1 MNKVP
6 DTGACC
12 DDIACDKGGCDT
24 AEEAADLREY
34 GQGLGVDVEDD
45 ADISWIV
52 QEAFNAPLPA
62 SWSEHIDDEG
72 RLYFFREASGESSWE
87 HPMDAVYR
95 ELVDI
100 VKEVRRGDV
109 RSDESD
115 RARLVHGHL
124 RQVHQRALDA
134 LEGWSGPYSSSEGE
148 YYYNA
153 ALKVSVWE
161 SPLAEWSH
169 ELVLRHS
176 VLCRCL
182 LPDRTVVGADGTV
195 ERIPPAGAPQV
206 SGAELL
212 LALQLPLELV
222 RRADPDDQP
231 RTPSTSREYFTAR
244 SGCSTTRSQLSS
256 TRSGE
261 RKADRERGAAR
272 SSFGAAVASISP
284 GRSDPA
290 SSNMKRSPKRAPKPP
305 PDTITIFTRP
315 DMEIVAD

>member
-1 MNKVP
+1 MAKVP

-12 DDIACDKGGCDT
+12 DDTACGSGDGAQQDGT
-24 AEEAADLREY
+24 AGVSHAAEEAADLREY
-34 GQGLGVDVEDD
+34 GQGLGVHAEDD
-45 ADISWIV
+45 ADLAWIV

-62 SWSEHIDDEG
+62 SWSEHTDDEG

-87 HPMDAVYR
+87 HPMDGVYR

-100 VKEVRRGDV
+100 VKEVRRDDV
-109 RSDESD
+109 MSDDAE
-115 RARLVHGHL
+115 RARLIHSHL
-124 RQVHQRALDA
+124 RNVHQRALEA

-153 ALKVSVWE
+153 ALKISVWE
-161 SPLAEWSH
+161 SPLAEWGH

-195 ERIPPAGAPQV
+195 ERLPPAGMPQV

-222 RRADPDDQP
+222 RRADPDSTGQP
-231 RTPSTSREYFTAR
+231 RTPSTSRDYFTAR
-244 SGCSTTRSQLSS
+244 SGCSTTRSVISS
-256 TRSGE
+256 ARSGE
-261 RKADRERGAAR
+261 RHRERG
-272 SSFGAAVASISP
+272 G
-284 GRSDPA
+284 GRSG
-290 SSNMKRSPKRAPKPP
+290 SSAATTSATTSRAPSPFRAP
-305 PDTITIFTRP
+305 
-315 DMEIVAD
+315 